1 MREEDTEEAMVE
13 DTEADTIRVVGMAA
27 GVMPAVRPIAAEP
40 PFTTPHQHTTVRAQP
55 LTALQRLARVL
66 P

>member
-1 MREEDTEEAMVE
+1 MGEEDTEEAMAA
-13 DTEADTIRVVGMAA
+13 DTEADTILVVGMAV

-40 PFTTPHQHTTVRAQP
+40 FTNPHQHTMVQVQP
-55 LTALQRLARVL
+55 LTAWQRLARVL